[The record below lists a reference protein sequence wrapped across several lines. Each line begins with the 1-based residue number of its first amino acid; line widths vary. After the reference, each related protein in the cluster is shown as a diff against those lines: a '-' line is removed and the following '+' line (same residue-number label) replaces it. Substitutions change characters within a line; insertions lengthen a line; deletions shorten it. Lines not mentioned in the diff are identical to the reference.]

1 MPKRITTTP
10 TEPAVSGHGIRL
22 YLAAARWRAH
32 VDAVYREAGLSPLQ
46 VNVLLAVQT
55 LQRTVGSAKQVHV
68 ANYAGVDVMTLSK
81 NVRVLEDE
89 KLIRRV
95 ADPADSRARLVELT
109 RDGAARL
116 KKVEKGLEKADR
128 DIFTDGK
135 SMGAFERTI
144 SMVITNTR

>member
-1 MPKRITTTP
+1 MAKRTTTTA

-22 YLAAARWRAH
+22 YLAASRWRAH
-32 VDAVYREAGLSPLQ
+32 VDAVYRDAGLSPLQ

-55 LQRTVGSAKQVHV
+55 LQKSVGVAKQVHV

-81 NVRVLEDE
+81 NVRALEDE
-89 KLIRRV
+89 KLVRRV
-95 ADPADSRARLVELT
+95 SDPSDSRARLVELT
-109 RDGAARL
+109 REGAARL

-135 SMGAFERTI
+135 SIGGFERAI
-144 SMVITNTR
+144 SAVISNTR

>member
-1 MPKRITTTP
+1 MAKKITTTP

-22 YLAAARWRAH
+22 YLAASRWRAH
-32 VDAVYREAGLSPLQ
+32 VDAVYRDAGLSPLQ

-55 LQRTVGSAKQVHV
+55 LQRTTGIAKQVHI
-68 ANYAGVDVMTLSK
+68 ASYAGIDVMTLSK
-81 NVRVLEDE
+81 NVRALEE
-89 KLIRRV
+89 EALIRRV
-95 ADPADSRARLVELT
+95 DDPSDSRARLVELT
-109 RDGAARL
+109 REGTARL